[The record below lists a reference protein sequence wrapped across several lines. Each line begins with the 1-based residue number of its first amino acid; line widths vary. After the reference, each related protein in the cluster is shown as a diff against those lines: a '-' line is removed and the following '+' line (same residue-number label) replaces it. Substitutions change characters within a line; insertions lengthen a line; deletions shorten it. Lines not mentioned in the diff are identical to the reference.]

1 MCPWRGYRIRGC
13 QHRLAGTSAF
23 LTVRGDMPENG
34 YAGHCAVVPAEMTVL
49 TTSKCDAKC
58 AHCLMRSGP
67 DRDDALRLREMVSAI
82 KEAHEARPLRTV
94 VFAGGEPTL
103 LGDELLEAIAAVR
116 RLGISTRL
124 VTNAGWATSPDA
136 ARAVVGGLR
145 EAGLDELNFSA
156 DDFHLPFIPLPRVVA
171 AWHAAKGAGFGAV
184 VIALCSGPGSK
195 VTPRTMMAAL
205 GEEVPLIYDDQGTM
219 NDLPRPAADGTVYLI
234 SNNDVYRIGRGLG
247 LREKYLRFA
256 DPRASTGA
264 ARSPCG
270 APRSRRKI
278 ISSPAAALRLRT
290 MRCSILA
297 SSMRRR
303 SPNWSPGPTATRL
316 SWRSPSSARTT

>member
-1 MCPWRGYRIRGC
+1 
-13 QHRLAGTSAF
+13 
-23 LTVRGDMPENG
+23 MPENG

-171 AWHAAKGAGFGAV
+171 AWHAAKGPASERSSSRYAAG
-184 VIALCSGPGSK
+184 
-195 VTPRTMMAAL
+195 R
-205 GEEVPLIYDDQGTM
+205 
-219 NDLPRPAADGTVYLI
+219 
-234 SNNDVYRIGRGLG
+234 
-247 LREKYLRFA
+247 
-256 DPRASTGA
+256 A
-264 ARSPCG
+264 AR
-270 APRSRRKI
+270 
-278 ISSPAAALRLRT
+278 
-290 MRCSILA
+290 
-297 SSMRRR
+297 
-303 SPNWSPGPTATRL
+303 
-316 SWRSPSSARTT
+316 